1 VQGWGIR
8 PYQVTD
14 RARISELTVEGF
26 DGISIE
32 QLIDHRFPI
41 AAPIDW
47 AERKSQQVLDEA
59 DSHPEG
65 CFVAESGGEVIG
77 YATTTVTE
85 ARLQGR
91 ILDMVVDARLR
102 GQGIGRALIQV
113 ALADFRRRGLRLAR
127 IEALADN
134 DPACSL
140 YRQLG
145 FQELSRQVRF
155 AMPLEL
161 TD

>member
-1 VQGWGIR
+1 MQRWTIR

-14 RARISELTVEGF
+14 RARIRRLTVEGF

-32 QLIDHRFPI
+32 QLIDHRFPV
-41 AAPIDW
+41 AARMDW
-47 AERKSQQVLDEA
+47 AERKSQQVLDEV

-65 CFVAESGGEVIG
+65 CFVAESEGEVIG
-77 YATTTVTE
+77 YVTTTVAE

-91 ILDMVVDARLR
+91 VADMVVDARFR
-102 GQGIGRALIQV
+102 GHGIGRALIQV

-134 DPACSL
+134 EPACGL

-155 AMPLEL
+155 AMPLEP